1 MITELT
7 AISWVTLAA
16 LIESIALTLL
26 RIGGIANMLGASAIF
41 AFGVVPLLSIALE
54 YEGIGMVNFF
64 WNMMSTI
71 LMFIIGILL
80 FKEKVAHLQIVGVI
94 LSLFGLGLVVLS
106 K

>member
-16 LIESIALTLL
+16 LIEAVALTLL
-26 RIGGIANMLGASAIF
+26 RLGGLTNMLGASAIF
-41 AFGVVPLLSIALE
+41 AFGVVPLLSIALQ

-71 LMFIIGILL
+71 LMFTIGIFL
-80 FKEKVAHLQIVGVI
+80 FKEKVAHLQIVGVL